1 MLQVGNFVG
10 AIWLQVDLETLMM
23 AGKLNILVTG
33 QDVLRNNGEV
43 GSQCTILTDN
53 YCEDAYDL
61 LDNPLLKKLL
71 VYIYFT
77 LVP

>member
-1 MLQVGNFVG
+1 MLQVDLLMQF
-10 AIWLQVDLETLMM
+10 ALLQVDLESLMM

-43 GSQCTILTDN
+43 GSHCTILTDN
-53 YCEDAYDL
+53 YCEDAYHL

-71 VYIYFT
+71 VLT
-77 LVP
+77 SP